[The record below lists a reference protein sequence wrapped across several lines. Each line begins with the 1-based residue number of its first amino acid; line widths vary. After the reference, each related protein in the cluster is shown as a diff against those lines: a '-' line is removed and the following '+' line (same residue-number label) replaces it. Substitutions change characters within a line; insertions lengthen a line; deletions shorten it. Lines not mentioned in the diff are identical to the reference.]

1 MYWYINFKN
10 EDWWK
15 TEILKIGK
23 HIGKRAKIN
32 GNLGYFFETI
42 DTGEHNLFVYD
53 ERLGH
58 NAGSYFEKNK
68 HEWKDELRQRCW
80 LVCVR

>member
-1 MYWYINFKN
+1 M
-10 EDWWK
+10 
-15 TEILKIGK
+15 KIGK

-58 NAGSYFEKNK
+58 NAGAYFEKNK